1 MDLYS
6 LPTPVPYLIPPEPRP
21 QPQLP
26 TPTELQLRQ
35 LELSETERE
44 GAEFIRLIDRLEF
57 ELRETEDP
65 QRFME
70 LHGQL
75 LECQRIA
82 KDRFE
87 QTERIADIW
96 RGADFNLGMFLSGLG
111 PARIQRMREQAAEAA
126 AQQEQ
131 MRRSMEEAAE
141 HQRQFIAGVTAAAAT
156 PITEELY
163 SFPSGAASIT
173 FPMEPALPTSLPE
186 LIARVDN
193 EAQKQALSKLLLRN
207 EANQMY
213 LSSYEAN
220 TTLRGRGSDLE
231 GTFEVLGTMRHGS
244 RESYSVKWYKWSIGK
259 PAFWCNCPDHKFN
272 SARKNIVCKHICFL
286 VTKVGRILDP
296 AFFGTQR
303 HMFTREQQERFRQAV
318 GNAAI
323 FADGARERERLA
335 TAPVRTVTFAY
346 VPTATAVASHDTR
359 RAQFFEQRRP
369 VEAEDSC
376 PICYD
381 EMTGTTCLSCPT
393 CSNNVHRDCME
404 VWLERH
410 STCVFCRSDVWRS
423 WTRP

>member
-21 QPQLP
+21 QPQVP
-26 TPTELQLRQ
+26 TPTELQIRQ

-44 GAEFIRLIDRLEF
+44 GTEFIRLIDRLEF
-57 ELRETEDP
+57 ELRETENP
-65 QRFME
+65 QRFTE
-70 LHGQL
+70 LYVQL
-75 LECQRIA
+75 LQCQRIA

-111 PARIQRMREQAAEAA
+111 PARIQRMREQAAEVV

-141 HQRQFIAGVTAAAAT
+141 HQRQFMAGVVAV
-156 PITEELY
+156 PISDTLY
-163 SFPSGAASIT
+163 SVPSGGAAIT
-173 FPMEPALPTSLPE
+173 FPAPSELGLSTAPTTIME
-186 LIARVDN
+186 LISRVEN
-193 EAQKQALSKLLLRN
+193 EAQKQALGKLLLRN

-220 TTLRGRGSDLE
+220 TVLRGRGSEVE
-231 GTFEVLGTMRHGS
+231 GTFEVLGTIRNGT

-259 PAFWCNCPDHKFN
+259 PSFWCNCPDHKFN
-272 SARKNIVCKHICFL
+272 SARKNMVCKHICFL
-286 VTKVGRILDP
+286 ITKVGRIMDP
-296 AFFGTQR
+296 AFFGEHS
-303 HMFTREQQERFRQAV
+303 HMFTREQQELFRQAV

-335 TAPVRTVTFAY
+335 ARQSSF
-346 VPTATAVASHDTR
+346 PTPASSSSSSSMDR
-359 RAQFFEQRRP
+359 RAQFMETRRP
-369 VEAEDSC
+369 VGAEDAC

-381 EMTGTTCLSCPT
+381 EMGDTACLNCPT
-393 CSNNVHRDCME
+393 CSNNVHRACME
-404 VWLERH
+404 VWLERNR
-410 STCVFCRSDVWRS
+410 TCVFCRSDVWRA
-423 WTRP
+423 WL